1 MKKKLFLVIIAVLA
15 VLSGAY
21 ASDFKFVFGDLGQHA
36 EILAGFSPSY
46 LKAGAGY
53 TGLSLIEGHT
63 TEIDF
68 LVGAGYNQRKVWQDP
83 KNGEVWQDMNAGT
96 SLKKGVGPIIYDVLQ
111 SEWEI
116 RFSQGFLDSPVA
128 NKDLLSLSA
137 GYNGRFE
144 ASGDSFRKG
153 SWRENGLEGKTQI
166 LSLDEYLGTNNYQGD
181 VYPDLR
187 GNRQHLGTEFYL
199 ELKLD
204 MMDDRKM
211 YSNGFTA
218 SFEAE
223 WGPGVLNRAL
233 DGTADYYSLTF
244 NAVAAYTPFSFIED
258 GQHWFSITLID
269 RANINWTD
277 GSEVPV
283 YIQGPVSLGRK
294 VRGYNT
300 WTYNTQFTAVNNFD
314 IRFAGPSWS
323 DIFPRVNLFLDVGY
337 GCGNYFNSDEEG
349 NNFLASTGIQ
359 MTVSFFD
366 FIDLGYQISYLFTGE
381 KFTDGDANITTSF
394 TFFLDF

>member
-36 EILAGFSPSY
+36 EILGGFLPTY

-68 LVGAGYNQRKVWQDP
+68 LAGAGYNQRKVWQDP
-83 KNGEVWQDMNAGT
+83 ETGEVWQDMNAGT
-96 SLKKGVGPIIYDVLQ
+96 SLKEDVGPIIYDVLQ

-116 RFSQGFLDSPVA
+116 RFSQGFLDSTVE
-128 NKDLLSLSA
+128 NKDLLTLSV

-204 MMDDRKM
+204 MMDDQKM

-218 SFEAE
+218 SLEAE
-223 WGPGVLNRAL
+223 WGPGVLNSAL
-233 DGTADYYSLTF
+233 DGKADYYSLTF

-283 YIQGPVSLGRK
+283 YVQGPVSLGRK

-337 GCGNYFNSDEEG
+337 GCGDYFNSDEG
-349 NNFLASTGIQ
+349 GSNFLASTGIQ

>member
-1 MKKKLFLVIIAVLA
+1 MN
-15 VLSGAY
+15 
-21 ASDFKFVFGDLGQHA
+21 
-36 EILAGFSPSY
+36 P
-46 LKAGAGY
+46 
-53 TGLSLIEGHT
+53 
-63 TEIDF
+63 
-68 LVGAGYNQRKVWQDP
+68 
-83 KNGEVWQDMNAGT
+83 GE
-96 SLKKGVGPIIYDVLQ
+96 SLKEDVGPIIYDVLQ

-116 RFSQGFLDSPVA
+116 RFSQGFLDSTVE
-128 NKDLLSLSA
+128 NKDLLTLSV

-204 MMDDRKM
+204 MMDDQKM

-218 SFEAE
+218 SLEAE
-223 WGPGVLNRAL
+223 WGPGVLNSAL
-233 DGTADYYSLTF
+233 DGKADYYSLTF

-277 GSEVPV
+277 GSEVPA

-300 WTYNTQFTAVNNFD
+300 WTYNTQFTMVNNFD
-314 IRFAGPSWS
+314 IRFAGPAWHS
-323 DIFPRVNLFLDVGY
+323 IFPRINLFFDVGY
-337 GCGNYFNSDEEG
+337 GCGDYFNTDTGGS
-349 NNFLASTGIQ
+349 NFLMSTGIQ

>member
-36 EILAGFSPSY
+36 EILGGFLPTY
-46 LKAGAGY
+46 LKAGVGY

-68 LVGAGYNQRKVWQDP
+68 LAGAGYNQRKVWQDP
-83 KNGEVWQDMNAGT
+83 WTGDVWQDMNDGE
-96 SLKKGVGPIIYDVLQ
+96 SLKDNIGPIIYDVIQ
-111 SEWEI
+111 TEWEF
-116 RFSQGFLDSPVA
+116 RFSQGFLDSPVV
-128 NKDLLSLSA
+128 NKDLLTLSA

-153 SWRENGLEGKTQI
+153 SWRENGLDGKTQI
-166 LSLDEYLGTNNYQGD
+166 LPLGEYIGENYQGD

-204 MMDDRKM
+204 MMDDQKM

-218 SFEAE
+218 SLGAE
-223 WGPGVLNRAL
+223 WGPGVLNSAL
-233 DGTADYYSLTF
+233 DGKADYYSLTF

-283 YIQGPVSLGRK
+283 YVQGPVSLGRK

-337 GCGNYFNSDEEG
+337 GYGDYFNSDEG
-349 NNFLASTGIQ
+349 GSNFLASTGIQ

>member
-15 VLSGAY
+15 ALSGAY

-36 EILAGFSPSY
+36 EVLAGFVPSY

-53 TGLSLIEGHT
+53 TDLSLIDGNT
-63 TEIDF
+63 TEIDL
-68 LVGAGYNQRKVWQDP
+68 LVGGGYNQRKVWQNPETGKVIRTDP
-83 KNGEVWQDMNAGT
+83 V
-96 SLKKGVGPIIYDVLQ
+96 VYDVIQ
-111 SEWEI
+111 TEWEL
-116 RFSQGFLDSPVA
+116 RFSQGFLGSAVEG
-128 NKDLLSLSA
+128 KDLLTLTA
-137 GYNGRFE
+137 GYSGRFE
-144 ASGDSFRKG
+144 VNRDSFRKG
-153 SWRENGLEGKTQI
+153 HVRQNGGDFPIK
-166 LSLDEYLGTNNYQGD
+166 SLDEYIGADYQGV

-187 GNRQHLGTEFYL
+187 GDREHLGTEFYL
-199 ELKLD
+199 ELELD
-204 MMDDRKM
+204 MMDDQKM
-211 YSNGFTA
+211 YSNGFVA
-218 SFEAE
+218 SLEAE
-223 WGPGVLNRAL
+223 WGPGLLNSAL
-233 DGTADYYSLTF
+233 DGKADYYSLTF

-258 GQHWFSITLID
+258 GQHWFSITFVD
-269 RANINWTD
+269 RVNVNWTD

-323 DIFPRVNLFLDVGY
+323 SIFPRVNLFLDVGY
-337 GCGNYFNSDEEG
+337 GFGDYFNSDEKG
-349 NNFLASTGIQ
+349 SNFLASTGIQ

-366 FIDLGYQISYLFTGE
+366 FIDLGYQVAYLFTGE

>member
-1 MKKKLFLVIIAVLA
+1 MKKKLFLVIIAVFA

-53 TGLSLIEGHT
+53 TGLSLIDGHT

-83 KNGEVWQDMNAGT
+83 ETGEVWQDMNAGT
-96 SLKKGVGPIIYDVLQ
+96 SLKEDVGPIIYDVLQ

-116 RFSQGFLDSPVA
+116 RFSQGFLDSTVE
-128 NKDLLSLSA
+128 NKDLLTLSV

-204 MMDDRKM
+204 MMDDQKM

-218 SFEAE
+218 SLEAE
-223 WGPGVLNRAL
+223 WGPGVLNSAL
-233 DGTADYYSLTF
+233 DGKADYYSLTF

-283 YIQGPVSLGRK
+283 YVQGPVSLGRK

-337 GCGNYFNSDEEG
+337 GCGDYFNSDEG
-349 NNFLASTGIQ
+349 GSNFLASTGIQ

>member
-1 MKKKLFLVIIAVLA
+1 MKKKLFLVIIAVFA

-53 TGLSLIEGHT
+53 TGLSLIDGHT

-83 KNGEVWQDMNAGT
+83 ETGEVWQDMNAGT
-96 SLKKGVGPIIYDVLQ
+96 SLKEDVGPIIYDVLQ

-116 RFSQGFLDSPVA
+116 RFSQGFLDSTVE
-128 NKDLLSLSA
+128 NKDLLTLSV

-218 SFEAE
+218 SLEAE
-223 WGPGVLNRAL
+223 WGPGVLNSAL
-233 DGTADYYSLTF
+233 DGKADYYSLTF

-283 YIQGPVSLGRK
+283 YVQGPVSLGRK

-337 GCGNYFNSDEEG
+337 GCGDYFNSDESG
-349 NNFLASTGIQ
+349 SNFLASTGIQ

>member
-63 TEIDF
+63 TEMDF
-68 LVGAGYNQRKVWQDP
+68 LAGAGYNQRKVWQDP
-83 KNGEVWQDMNAGT
+83 ETGEVWQDMADDE
-96 SLKKGVGPIIYDVLQ
+96 SLKAGIGPIIYDVIQ
-111 SEWEI
+111 TEWEF

-128 NKDLLSLSA
+128 NKDLLTLSA

-153 SWRENGLEGKTQI
+153 SWRENGLDGKTQI
-166 LSLDEYLGTNNYQGD
+166 LPLDKYIDENYQGD

-211 YSNGFTA
+211 YSNGFSA

-223 WGPGVLNRAL
+223 WGPGVLNSAL
-233 DGTADYYSLTF
+233 DGKADYYSLTF

-277 GSEVPV
+277 GSEVPA

-337 GCGNYFNSDEEG
+337 GCGDYFNSDESG
-349 NNFLASTGIQ
+349 SNFLASTGIQ

>member
-1 MKKKLFLVIIAVLA
+1 MKKKLFLVIIAVFA
-15 VLSGAY
+15 VLSGVY

-53 TGLSLIEGHT
+53 TGLSLIDGHT

-83 KNGEVWQDMNAGT
+83 ETGEVWQDMNAGT
-96 SLKKGVGPIIYDVLQ
+96 SLKEDVGPIIYDVLQ

-116 RFSQGFLDSPVA
+116 RFSQGFLDSTVE
-128 NKDLLSLSA
+128 NKDLLTLSV

-223 WGPGVLNRAL
+223 WGPGVLNSAL
-233 DGTADYYSLTF
+233 DGKADYYSLTF

-300 WTYNTQFTAVNNFD
+300 
-314 IRFAGPSWS
+314 

-337 GCGNYFNSDEEG
+337 GCGDYFNSDEG
-349 NNFLASTGIQ
+349 GSNFLASTGIQ

>member
-15 VLSGAY
+15 ALSGAY

-36 EILAGFSPSY
+36 EVLAGFVPSY

-53 TGLSLIEGHT
+53 TGLSLIDGNT
-63 TEIDF
+63 TEIDL
-68 LVGAGYNQRKVWQDP
+68 LVGGGYNQRKVWQDP
-83 KNGEVWQDMNAGT
+83 ETGKVMRTDP
-96 SLKKGVGPIIYDVLQ
+96 VVYDVIQ
-111 SEWEI
+111 TEWEL
-116 RFSQGFLDSPVA
+116 RFSQGFLGSAVEG
-128 NKDLLSLSA
+128 KDLLTLTA
-137 GYNGRFE
+137 GYSGRFE
-144 ASGDSFRKG
+144 VNRDSFRKG
-153 SWRENGLEGKTQI
+153 HVRQNGGDFPI
-166 LSLDEYLGTNNYQGD
+166 RSLDEYIGSDYQGV

-187 GNRQHLGTEFYL
+187 GDREHLGTEFYL
-199 ELKLD
+199 ELELD
-204 MMDDRKM
+204 MMDDQKM
-211 YSNGFTA
+211 YSNGFVA
-218 SFEAE
+218 SLEAE
-223 WGPGVLNRAL
+223 WGPGLLNSAL
-233 DGTADYYSLTF
+233 DGKADYYSLTF

-258 GQHWFSITLID
+258 GQHWFSITFVD
-269 RANINWTD
+269 RVNVNWTD

-323 DIFPRVNLFLDVGY
+323 SIFPRVNLFLDVGY
-337 GCGNYFNSDEEG
+337 GFGDYFNSDEKG
-349 NNFLASTGIQ
+349 SNFLASTGIQ

-366 FIDLGYQISYLFTGE
+366 FIDLGYQVAYLFTGE

>member
-1 MKKKLFLVIIAVLA
+1 MKKKLFLVIIAVFA

-53 TGLSLIEGHT
+53 TGLSLIDGHT

-83 KNGEVWQDMNAGT
+83 ETGEVWQDMNAGT
-96 SLKKGVGPIIYDVLQ
+96 SLKEDVGPIIYDVLQ

-116 RFSQGFLDSPVA
+116 RFSQGFLDSTVE
-128 NKDLLSLSA
+128 NKDLLTLSV

-218 SFEAE
+218 SLEAE
-223 WGPGVLNRAL
+223 WGPGVLNSAL
-233 DGTADYYSLTF
+233 DGKADYYSLTF

-283 YIQGPVSLGRK
+283 YVQGPVSLGRK

-337 GCGNYFNSDEEG
+337 GCGDYFNSDEEG

>member
-53 TGLSLIEGHT
+53 TGLSLIDGHT

-83 KNGEVWQDMNAGT
+83 ETGEVWQDMNAGT
-96 SLKKGVGPIIYDVLQ
+96 SLKEDVGPIIYDVLQ

-116 RFSQGFLDSPVA
+116 RFSQGFLDSTVE
-128 NKDLLSLSA
+128 NKDLLTLSV

-204 MMDDRKM
+204 MMDDQKM

-223 WGPGVLNRAL
+223 WGPGVLNSAL
-233 DGTADYYSLTF
+233 DGKADYYSLTF

-337 GCGNYFNSDEEG
+337 GCGDYFNSDEEG